1 MLATGGGIVTAALTF
16 DGRRGGGGGWRAAAL
31 AVAVVAGMTLRA
43 PVVHSEDARAAA
55 RKKLGEG
62 TELLRAGDYP
72 SALECFQAAHGLV
85 PSSKIEYSL
94 GLAYMRLARNA
105 EALAAF
111 DVFLRDTLDASE
123 LSLNRARAYREDL
136 SRKVARVVVR
146 ADVDGASIGI
156 DGRSHGTTP
165 RDAEIVI
172 DAGAHLLLVEEPGT
186 ENVFARRFV
195 VPPGGQLI
203 IEAKMQ
209 GDGPGATTRVLPALA
224 AEPAAP
230 TQDVPRWIKPAALI
244 ASGVAVAALGF
255 GTYEWIAKEQ
265 KYRAFN
271 QSCGRWSPD
280 NGGGSCSQLLADG
293 DQAKRLGIISLSA
306 GLALGAVSALSAM
319 SVSAGFWAWTTTRA
333 PIARETALACAPTL
347 TAPGGACRVRF

>member
-1 MLATGGGIVTAALTF
+1 VTAALTF
-16 DGRRGGGGGWRAAAL
+16 DGRRGAGGGWRTAGLAV
-31 AVAVVAGMTLRA
+31 AVAVVAGAALQA
-43 PVVHSEDARAAA
+43 PVAHAEDARAAA

-72 SALECFQAAHGLV
+72 SALECFQAAYALV

-136 SRKVARVVVR
+136 SRKVARVVVH

-156 DGRSHGTTP
+156 DGRSYGTTP

-172 DAGAHLLLVEEPGT
+172 DAGAHLLLVEEPGA

-195 VPPGGQLI
+195 VPPGGELI
-203 IEAKMQ
+203 IGAKVQ
-209 GDGPGATTRVLPALA
+209 RDQPEATTREAPAVA
-224 AEPAAP
+224 GEPESR
-230 TQDVPRWIKPAALI
+230 TRDLPRWIKPAALV

-255 GTYEWIAKEQ
+255 GTYQWIAKEQ
-265 KYRAFN
+265 KYSAFN
-271 QSCGRWSPD
+271 QSCGRGSPD
-280 NGGGSCSQLLADG
+280 NGGGSCSRLLADG
-293 DQAKRLGIISLSA
+293 DRAKRLGIISFSA
-306 GLALGAVSALSAM
+306 GLALGAVSAS
-319 SVSAGFWAWTTTRA
+319 FWVWNMTHA
-333 PIARETALACAPTL
+333 PAAKETALACAPTVA
-347 TAPGGACRVRF
+347 TAGGVCQVRF